1 MISKLLGGGL
11 VDSVGKIVDELHTSD
26 EEKAQAKIK
35 LKELE
40 NELQTKQ
47 MDINKVEAGHKSIF
61 VAGWR
66 PALGWII
73 VIILGYSY
81 LFQPFIAMTLKIIGK
96 DVELPNL
103 NLDQIFPL
111 ILGMLGLGGLRSFEK
126 SKGIARDK

>member
-1 MISKLLGGGL
+1 MIGKLLGGGL

-40 NELQTKQ
+40 NDLQTKQ
-47 MDINKVEAGHKSIF
+47 MEINKVEAGHKSVF
-61 VAGWR
+61 VAGGR

-73 VIILGYSY
+73 VIILGYCY

>member
-1 MISKLLGGGL
+1 MLGKLLGGGL

>member
-1 MISKLLGGGL
+1 MIGKLLGGGL

>member
-1 MISKLLGGGL
+1 MIGKLLGGGL

-111 ILGMLGLGGLRSFEK
+111 ILIPGS
-126 SKGIARDK
+126 

>member
-1 MISKLLGGGL
+1 MLNKLLGGGL